1 MSEHAPAAGPM
12 AVRPGRCG
20 TADRS
25 RGHEHDTGDA
35 PAPRRAGPIAGE
47 GAASGGVV
55 AKRVGGAE
63 QKCIGSGRLVVSGT
77 LIPDRQWFEDVD
89 RAARDARVA
98 GGGDPEAEQAGL
110 PGLGAAM
117 GRDTLVNKRD
127 EYLAARDAMQ
137 GLSDRYQRLLNESER
152 AGYVHLRE
160 ARVFS
165 PGDPPLPGNG
175 MYRRGRL

>member
-1 MSEHAPAAGPM
+1 MSTRPATLQPHGGPVPSPAKARPAAGSLPNGS
-12 AVRPGRCG
+12 V
-20 TADRS
+20 
-25 RGHEHDTGDA
+25 
-35 PAPRRAGPIAGE
+35 GP
-47 GAASGGVV
+47 
-55 AKRVGGAE
+55 
-63 QKCIGSGRLVVSGT
+63 
-77 LIPDRQWFEDVD
+77 
-89 RAARDARVA
+89 
-98 GGGDPEAEQAGL
+98 EQAGL

-137 GLSDRYQRLLNESER
+137 GLSDRYQRLLDESER

-175 MYRRGRL
+175 MYRRGRF

>member
-63 QKCIGSGRLVVSGT
+63 Q
-77 LIPDRQWFEDVD
+77 
-89 RAARDARVA
+89 
-98 GGGDPEAEQAGL
+98 AGL

-137 GLSDRYQRLLNESER
+137 GLSDRYQRLLDESER

-175 MYRRGRL
+175 MYRRGRF